1 MPVELL
7 LSSDRVTCLIKDLVA
22 DKKHELKILF
32 AELSFCLKMDE
43 GKEWLHLFWFYLSSP
58 SINSSSKNFIHTN
71 ASEQTQVLLK

>member
-43 GKEWLHLFWFYLSSP
+43 GKE
-58 SINSSSKNFIHTN
+58 
-71 ASEQTQVLLK
+71 